1 MLSGNLDVQHRVL
14 YQRSAQVATIEKFL
28 LEIVCLT
35 LFHWEIFT
43 VSLFIT
49 SLSSWSGKVG
59 RGCPRSV
66 SLGTFDWQ
74 NAELLSAE
82 ESCRSVPSMCK
93 SPLQRPLPRT
103 SDLKLVLQ
111 QPSQTRSVGAPC
123 QGHLGWMS
131 VSVESQHFDSPPS
144 KLQRCQQIAY
154 YIPRRKKKTCWDE
167 ATAGAQGV
175 TSLGSGG
182 KVKWLVLKL
191 KFSLSGLLL
200 FFRGWECGERLF

>member
-1 MLSGNLDVQHRVL
+1 MDEWVALKHWKHWIPAETKVTSIAYWFLTLLPVLSGNLDVQHRVL

-43 VSLFIT
+43 ISLFIT

-111 QPSQTRSVGAPC
+111 QPSQPRSVGAPC

-154 YIPRRKKKTCWDE
+154 YIPRRKKNLLRWRYGWC
-167 ATAGAQGV
+167 
-175 TSLGSGG
+175 SGCD
-182 KVKWLVLKL
+182 
-191 KFSLSGLLL
+191 FP
-200 FFRGWECGERLF
+200 R